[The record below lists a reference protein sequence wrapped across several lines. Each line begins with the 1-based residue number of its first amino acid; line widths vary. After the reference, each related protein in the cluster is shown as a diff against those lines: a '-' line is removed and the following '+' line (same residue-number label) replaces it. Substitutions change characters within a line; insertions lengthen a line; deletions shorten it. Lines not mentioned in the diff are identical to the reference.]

1 GGLRRARRGCGP
13 PGALPRDPRP
23 LLRPRREL
31 PRDRRGA
38 RAAGRHDREPHLPLP
53 RKTPQRLRRKK
64 RARNSVQRTGDVM
77 SAYDIERLSRLIGM
91 LPPAPAAWV
100 RAAREL
106 PRARREL
113 DGIVERAE
121 ADAEY
126 RRALIADLESALRA
140 EGVEPTWPL
149 LDELRRRVS

>member
-1 GGLRRARRGCGP
+1 
-13 PGALPRDPRP
+13 
-23 LLRPRREL
+23 
-31 PRDRRGA
+31 
-38 RAAGRHDREPHLPLP
+38 
-53 RKTPQRLRRKK
+53 
-64 RARNSVQRTGDVM
+64 M

-91 LPPAPAAWV
+91 LSPAPAAWV

-113 DGIVERAE
+113 DSIVERAE

-126 RRALIADLESALRA
+126 RRALVADLERALRA

>member
-1 GGLRRARRGCGP
+1 
-13 PGALPRDPRP
+13 
-23 LLRPRREL
+23 
-31 PRDRRGA
+31 
-38 RAAGRHDREPHLPLP
+38 
-53 RKTPQRLRRKK
+53 
-64 RARNSVQRTGDVM
+64 M
-77 SAYDIERLSRLIGM
+77 SGYDIERLSRLIGM

-140 EGVEPTWPL
+140 EGVEPTRPM